1 MLVRQRQP
9 HCHSCAGSSLETA
22 PYCYSLCTCFPVRC
36 TWHGQPASNE
46 PITGCVQR
54 WSSELPFS
62 LSPTPT
68 PKPGSLGEK
77 PPFFLPLGL
86 PLVPLTTRWHHITAV
101 CGCQVPWD
109 GVLGAQWVH
118 PAASIPIDVRFQFP
132 ELYWAL
138 WELFLIPF
146 KHFSLQQGVHQAPQ
160 QLLPHEVSVGQK

>member
-1 MLVRQRQP
+1 MQAAAWRL
-9 HCHSCAGSSLETA
+9 HHTA
-22 PYCYSLCTCFPVRC
+22 IPYV
-36 TWHGQPASNE
+36 PASLSGVRG
-46 PITGCVQR
+46 TA
-54 WSSELPFS
+54 SLPAMSPSQAAFSVGALSCLS
-62 LSPTPT
+62 LSPQFPP
-68 PKPGSLGEK
+68 PKPGSFGEK
-77 PPFFLPLGL
+77 PPFFLLLGL
-86 PLVPLTTRWHHITAV
+86 PLVPLTTRWHRVTAV

-109 GVLGAQWVH
+109 GILGAQWVH